1 MQMRLFVPPALF
13 FSVLVALLYA
23 CLFHL
28 LQGRTLRELMRSFWV
43 SVLGFGWGQVVGMVA
58 GLPLPVLGQ
67 VHLVEGTAACWLALY
82 IARRLNL

>member
-1 MQMRLFVPPALF
+1 MRFFVPPALF

-28 LQGRTLRELMRSFWV
+28 LQGRTLRELLQSFLV
-43 SVLGFGWGQVVGMVA
+43 SVLGFGLGQVVGMVA
-58 GLPLPVLGQ
+58 GLSFPTLGQ
-67 VHLVEGTAACWLALY
+67 VHLVEGTAVCWLTLY